1 MERSEFRFFVPVV
14 VCGCFSG
21 GSVALRASS
30 ITHRHTASFKTTT
43 RSLVGGETGK
53 GRERGWTWELIAY
66 TVEEDE
72 EGFGMNGGRN

>member
-1 MERSEFRFFVPVV
+1 MFFW
-14 VCGCFSG
+14 
-21 GSVALRASS
+21 GSVGLRATS
-30 ITHRHTASFKTTT
+30 IPRHTASFKTTT